1 MGRPGRDATGHDQI
15 PWMGCRR
22 DEHVHHWRRMS
33 RTIHR
38 HERHPLP
45 SLSQPGWIRS
55 LSAGF
60 FLFLCF
66 TVSCTFYIRF
76 TLISPLLSFLSYQ
89 HACVSAAMR
98 FSGSQRDVC
107 ISLSLSFFFL
117 SSSPFFFLLQL
128 VQSMVPYPS
137 GIRQKHLCGR

>member
-1 MGRPGRDATGHDQI
+1 MGRLGRDATGHDQI

-55 LSAGF
+55 RSTGF
-60 FLFLCF
+60 FFPMFHCFLYLLYPLYLDIPF
-66 TVSCTFYIRF
+66 AFFS
-76 TLISPLLSFLSYQ
+76 LIP
-89 HACVSAAMR
+89 ACVR
-98 FSGSQRDVC
+98 FGSYAFFWLPKGRLY
-107 ISLSLSFFFL
+107 IPLSLVFFL